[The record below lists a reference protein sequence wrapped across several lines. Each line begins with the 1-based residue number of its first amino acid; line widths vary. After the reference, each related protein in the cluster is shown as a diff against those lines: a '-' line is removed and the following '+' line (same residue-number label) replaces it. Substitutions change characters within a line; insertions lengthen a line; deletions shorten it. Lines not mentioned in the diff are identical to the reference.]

1 MCSEPC
7 SYYVTLGQ
15 REVANIA
22 LSHSELLYVA
32 DKGHKCRYLIDNG
45 AAVIVLPKS
54 CANGISDADSL
65 PLVAANNST
74 IHTYGNCKR
83 VVDVALKRE
92 YPWTF
97 IVADVQQPIIGADFL
112 IRYNLLVDLRS
123 RCLRDM
129 RTGLAIAA
137 SLSSI
142 KPLSLNRVD
151 TVQNEYTKLLGQFPK
166 LTRPTTKGETV
177 KHGIT
182 HKIVTKGHPVFAR
195 PRRLAPDKLV
205 TAKRE
210 FDEMIK
216 LGVIEP
222 SDSEWSSPLHMVP
235 KKNGDWRPCGNYRS
249 LNAQTIPDRYPI
261 PHIQDFT
268 QRLAGSKKNS
278 KIDLVRAY
286 YQIPVE
292 PSDVH
297 KTAVTTP
304 FGLFNFTRTPFGLR
318 NSGQTFQRF
327 IDHVTRGLDFV
338 FVYLDDLL
346 VTSPDHKTHNKH
358 LRILFARLS
367 ECGIIIGPEKCQFG
381 TTELSFLGHH
391 VCAEGISPLPSAVD
405 AIVNF
410 VKPEKQRALRRYLG
424 MVNYYH
430 RFIPHCAAKL
440 TPLNNLLTA
449 ANEGHTR
456 LSPKSN
462 FDLKWNKNA
471 ESAFSETKQILANAT
486 LLVHPDST
494 AQINITCDASDVA
507 VSGVLQ
513 QFLNGMWQPL
523 SFFSK
528 KLNPAETRYSAFDR
542 ELLAVYATIKHFR
555 HNLEGRNFFVNTD
568 HKPLTFVMSSVTER
582 ASLRQTRHLAFIAE
596 FTTDIRY
603 KKARQIS
610 SLMRCHDHQCPR
622 YMMDQRNSRV

>member
-1 MCSEPC
+1 MSTDTATAQVCYYHQTYGEKARLCSEPC
-7 SYYVTLGQ
+7 LYDVTLGQ
-15 REVANIA
+15 CEVANIA
-22 LSHSELLYVA
+22 LSHSKLLYVA
-32 DKGHKCRYLIDNG
+32 DKGHKCRYLFDTC
-45 AAVIVLPKS
+45 AAVSVLPKS

-74 IHTYGNCKR
+74 IQTYGNCKR
-83 VVDVALKRE
+83 VVDVGLKRE

-112 IRYNLLVDLRS
+112 IHYNLLVDLRS

-151 TVQNEYTKLLGQFPK
+151 TVQNEYTKLLGQFPE

-195 PRRLAPDKLV
+195 PRRLAPDKLI

-222 SDSEWSSPLHMVP
+222 SDSEWSSALHMVP
-235 KKNGDWRPCGNYRS
+235 KKNGDWRPCGDYRS
-249 LNAQTIPDRYPI
+249 LNAQTVPDRYPI

-268 QRLAGSKKNS
+268 QRLAGSKKIS

-297 KTAVTTP
+297 KTAITTP

-346 VTSPDHKTHNKH
+346 VTSPDHKTHKKH
-358 LRILFARLS
+358 LRIFFARLS
-367 ECGIIIGPEKCQFG
+367 EYGIIIGPEKCQFG

-405 AIVNF
+405 AIVDF

-471 ESAFSETKQILANAT
+471 ESAFSESKQILANAT

-494 AQINITCDASDVA
+494 A
-507 VSGVLQ
+507 
-513 QFLNGMWQPL
+513 
-523 SFFSK
+523 
-528 KLNPAETRYSAFDR
+528 
-542 ELLAVYATIKHFR
+542 
-555 HNLEGRNFFVNTD
+555 
-568 HKPLTFVMSSVTER
+568 
-582 ASLRQTRHLAFIAE
+582 
-596 FTTDIRY
+596 
-603 KKARQIS
+603 
-610 SLMRCHDHQCPR
+610 
-622 YMMDQRNSRV
+622 

>member
-1 MCSEPC
+1 
-7 SYYVTLGQ
+7 
-15 REVANIA
+15 
-22 LSHSELLYVA
+22 
-32 DKGHKCRYLIDNG
+32 
-45 AAVIVLPKS
+45 
-54 CANGISDADSL
+54 
-65 PLVAANNST
+65 
-74 IHTYGNCKR
+74 
-83 VVDVALKRE
+83 
-92 YPWTF
+92 
-97 IVADVQQPIIGADFL
+97 
-112 IRYNLLVDLRS
+112 
-123 RCLRDM
+123 M

-151 TVQNEYTKLLGQFPK
+151 TVQNEYTKLLGQFPE

-195 PRRLAPDKLV
+195 PRRLAPDQLV
-205 TAKRE
+205 TAKRK

-222 SDSEWSSPLHMVP
+222 SDSEWSSALHMVP
-235 KKNGDWRPCGNYRS
+235 KKNGDWRPCGDYRS
-249 LNAQTIPDRYPI
+249 LNAQTVPGRYPI

-268 QRLAGSKKNS
+268 QRLAGSKKIS

-297 KTAVTTP
+297 KTTVTTP
-304 FGLFNFTRTPFGLR
+304 FGLFNFTRTLFGPR

-338 FVYLDDLL
+338 FVYLDELL
-346 VTSPDHKTHNKH
+346 VTSPVHKTHKKH
-358 LRILFARLS
+358 LRIIFARLS
-367 ECGIIIGPEKCQFG
+367 EYGIIIGPEKCQFG
-381 TTELSFLGHH
+381 TAELSFLGHH

-405 AIVNF
+405 AIANF
-410 VKPEKQRALRRYLG
+410 VKPEKQRAPRRYLG

-471 ESAFSETKQILANAT
+471 ESAFSESKQILANAT
-486 LLVHPDST
+486 LLVHPDSM
-494 AQINITCDASDVA
+494 AQINIACDASDVA
-507 VSGVLQ
+507 VGGVLQ
-513 QFLNGMWQPL
+513 QF
-523 SFFSK
+523 
-528 KLNPAETRYSAFDR
+528 
-542 ELLAVYATIKHFR
+542 
-555 HNLEGRNFFVNTD
+555 
-568 HKPLTFVMSSVTER
+568 
-582 ASLRQTRHLAFIAE
+582 
-596 FTTDIRY
+596 
-603 KKARQIS
+603 
-610 SLMRCHDHQCPR
+610 
-622 YMMDQRNSRV
+622 